1 MATHTGIHRGTNRR
15 GRARRGATPPA
26 SRLEQGT
33 FKSNVP
39 QKKELNS
46 AQVPSSRDPIPNNG
60 KMSLM
65 ASVSRSSGLEKDGDE
80 LASFFFQC
88 QELRHD
94 KTLVSF

>member
-15 GRARRGATPPA
+15 GRARRGATPPV

-33 FKSNVP
+33 FKSDVP
-39 QKKELNS
+39 QKRVLNS
-46 AQVPSSRDPIPNNG
+46 AQVPSSRDPVPNRG

-80 LASFFFQC
+80 LVFQFFQC
-88 QELRHD
+88 QELR
-94 KTLVSF
+94 